1 MKTKFTLLITLALLL
16 LFNFSKAQCVL
27 EIKQP
32 AQLTAAI
39 QGENQSVCSGT
50 EVTFNINFSGGTQPW
65 KLYIDGTLIDGNITS
80 SPYQY
85 TTTLTSTTTF
95 SGDPTAGSNINVAIK
110 DGKNCDG
117 TVTGSITFT
126 VHPLPANPTGEA
138 TQFFCATTPAPTV
151 ANLVAT
157 GDNIQW
163 FATADPTAQALLPTQ
178 TLATGST
185 YYAYSFSGTS
195 PNCPSAEPLAVTVTI
210 TPVITIPTIADQTIC
225 SGSGATLEAIP
236 GGGNGTGTYSYQW
249 KVEESAGVW
258 GNAPGAST
266 NATYETGNLSTTTKY
281 KVEVESGACTN
292 ESNEIT
298 VNVVPVITIAA
309 VTGET
314 SICTGT
320 TTVLSVD
327 GQVSGGGGT
336 YNYQWQEYDGSN
348 WIPVTGG
355 TGATTHTYTT
365 ASLTADKQF
374 QVKVTSTAATG
385 CDEATSNTVTVTVYP
400 AVTIAAVTG
409 ETSICTGTTTVLSVD
424 GQVSGGGGTYNYQ
437 WQEYDGSN
445 WVAVTGGTGATT
457 HTYTTDP
464 LTADKQFKVK
474 VTSTAATG
482 CGDVFSDPVTVT
494 VYDAVAIAT
503 EPERQNV
510 CSGSTATLSVTASGG
525 GGTYTYQWQKQNKT
539 TLNWEDIDGA
549 TSNSY
554 TTPVLT
560 ADPGTVADTSYR
572 VIVSSSSATGCDPA
586 TSKVVVVS
594 TSGGPQ
600 STFTLKDVSCY
611 GGNDGEIKVTVTAG
625 IPNFTLNLYEGET
638 TAGTLLETGS
648 INSVTHP
655 NNTFTFTGLT
665 AKKYTVSVK
674 DAYGC
679 DQKQCP
685 TP

>member
-1 MKTKFTLLITLALLL
+1 M
-16 LFNFSKAQCVL
+16 
-27 EIKQP
+27 
-32 AQLTAAI
+32 
-39 QGENQSVCSGT
+39 
-50 EVTFNINFSGGTQPW
+50 
-65 KLYIDGTLIDGNITS
+65 YIDGTLIDGNITS

-195 PNCPSAEPLAVTVTI
+195 PNCPSNEYLAVTVTI
-210 TPVITIPTIADQTIC
+210 YEATTIATIAD
-225 SGSGATLEAIP
+225 
-236 GGGNGTGTYSYQW
+236 
-249 KVEESAGVW
+249 
-258 GNAPGAST
+258 
-266 NATYETGNLSTTTKY
+266 
-281 KVEVESGACTN
+281 
-292 ESNEIT
+292 
-298 VNVVPVITIAA
+298 VNVCSDHTATMTA
-309 VTGET
+309 V
-314 SICTGT
+314 
-320 TTVLSVD
+320 
-327 GQVSGGGGT
+327 VSGGGGSYT
-336 YNYQWQEYDGSN
+336 YQWEKFNPEPAPGTWVIISGANSSTYEPTAQTTTSTPIVDQYRVKVETTSASGCGTVESN
-348 WIPVTGG
+348 TITFTTYP
-355 TGATTHTYTT
+355 ATTI
-365 ASLTADKQF
+365 A
-374 QVKVTSTAATG
+374 
-385 CDEATSNTVTVTVYP
+385 
-400 AVTIAAVTG
+400 TIADVNVCSGHTETMTAV
-409 ETSICTGTTTVLSVD
+409 
-424 GQVSGGGGTYNYQ
+424 VSGGGGSYTYQWEKFNPIPAPGTWETILGANSYTYEPTAQTTTSTPIVDQYRVIVETTSANGCGTVESNTITFTTHPSIVISTHPQNHSVCQNTLVELSVTATGGNALTYQ
-437 WQEYDGSN
+437 WQQSDEIGGVYTNIDGETNSTYN
-445 WVAVTGGTGATT
+445 PVTTTVGTK
-457 HTYTTDP
+457 YY
-464 LTADKQFKVK
+464 QV
-474 VTSTAATG
+474 VVSSSTTG
-482 CGDVFSDPVTVT
+482 CGSVTSNPAEVTVHAKIT
-494 VYDAVAIAT
+494 IAEQPT
-503 EPERQNV
+503 DKNV
-510 CSGSTATLSVTASGG
+510 CSGSTAELTVVASGG
-525 GGTYTYQWQKQNKT
+525 GTLNYQWQKRTSVSPEEWVNVGTNSNTFT
-539 TLNWEDIDGA
+539 TLTQKANPG
-549 TSNSY
+549 T
-554 TTPVLT
+554 T
-560 ADPGTVADTSYR
+560 ADTLYR
-572 VIVSSSSATGCDPA
+572 VIITSADANGCGELTSSTV
-586 TSKVVVVS
+586 TVS